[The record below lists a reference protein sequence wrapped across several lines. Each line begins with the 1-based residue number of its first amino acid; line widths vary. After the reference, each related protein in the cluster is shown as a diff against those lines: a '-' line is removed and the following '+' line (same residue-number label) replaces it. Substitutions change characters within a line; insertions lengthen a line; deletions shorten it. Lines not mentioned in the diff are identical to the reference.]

1 MKKLYLAAAAAA
13 VTIAVSGGTAS
24 AADLGPY
31 PPPGASIKDDYIPA
45 PVAFSWRGF
54 YFGVNAGYGWGG
66 SDRLH
71 FNSATDGRFGG
82 QFDNAGGFG
91 GGQFGYN
98 AQFGNWVLGAEADIQ
113 GAGIG
118 DTRVGTTAAGFAAAV
133 QNDINYFGTIRGRI
147 GYAAGPMLFYGTG
160 GFAWANMIFRPSAPP
175 PPATPSLFPTAAPR
189 PATSSAPASS
199 YAFARDGL
207 RSSRYQFMDLEI
219 AKLTGV
225 DSGGNAIASSINPD
239 LHTVRA
245 GIKHPL
251 LKNSLGRGRRGACQ
265 GHAPFSYLPV
275 GIVLQRQ

>member
-160 GFAWANMIFRPSAPP
+160 GFAWANMDTSAVG
-175 PPATPSLFPTAAPR
+175 TTAAGN
-189 PATSSAPASS
+189 AFALSNSSTQTGYVVGAGVE
-199 YAFARDGL
+199 YAFARNWSAKL
-207 RSSRYQFMDLEI
+207 EYQFMDLKS

-245 GIKHPL
+245 GI
-251 LKNSLGRGRRGACQ
+251 NFR
-265 GHAPFSYLPV
+265 F
-275 GIVLQRQ
+275 